1 MKLAAN
7 ILSII
12 FHPLLMITYGVLL
25 ALTYTTLAIYPMQ
38 LKLWVLAGV
47 FMMTAFVPALFI
59 FLMIKIGKNGDYEL
73 TNRTDR
79 TMPYLIYIA
88 SVIACV
94 LYLSKMLMPVWV
106 LSLVFGTAVAM
117 LIAMCINFFWK
128 ISAHMIGIGGLLGG
142 IMGISRV
149 YLLNPYWAFI
159 IVLLIAGLLG
169 GARIQLKKHTPAQ
182 VYAGFGLGFI
192 SIYISSLLSY
202 FYFFI

>member
-79 TMPYLIYIA
+79 TMPYLVYIA

-159 IVLLIAGLLG
+159 IVLTSLR
-169 GARIQLKKHTPAQ
+169 RIRTGIYKYLYIFIIKLFLFFHLKHKRYEFSNRCKVHK
-182 VYAGFGLGFI
+182 G
-192 SIYISSLLSY
+192 S
-202 FYFFI
+202 

>member
-25 ALTYTTLAIYPMQ
+25 ALTYTALAIYPMQ

-47 FMMTAFVPALFI
+47 FMMTAFVPAIFI
-59 FLMIKIGKNGDYEL
+59 FLMIKINRKGDYEL
-73 TNRTDR
+73 TERTDR
-79 TMPYLIYIA
+79 TMPYLVYVA
-88 SVIACV
+88 SVVA
-94 LYLSKMLMPVWV
+94 V

-159 IVLLIAGLLG
+159 IVLLIAGFLG
-169 GARIQLKKHTPAQ
+169 SARIQLKKHTPAQ